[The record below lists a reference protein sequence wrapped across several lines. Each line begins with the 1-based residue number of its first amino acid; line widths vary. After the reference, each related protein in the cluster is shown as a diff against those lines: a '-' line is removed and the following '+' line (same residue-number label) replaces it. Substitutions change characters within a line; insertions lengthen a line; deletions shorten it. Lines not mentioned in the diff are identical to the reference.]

1 MEAATPLIACPPLVD
16 ASLTPFIPSK
26 MHPNDRPIEQYALIG
41 DCATAALINADG
53 GIDWLCLPAFDG
65 PSFFGALLDRE
76 NGGDFVIRPGMPYRV
91 ERGYLDD
98 SALFRTRFLTDA
110 GTVLLT
116 DFFVTARCH
125 RARGYD
131 FTTLAPTRKL
141 VRLVELESG
150 GAVPMEMLVR
160 ARPDYG
166 RASADWKRAA
176 NGGFTCEEAAFFT
189 NIGAAWRGQDLAGEW
204 NAKPGQCYFAVLDYG
219 KDPPVP
225 DIAAIRSWRK
235 TTTTFWKHWNY
246 FNHYRGSH
254 QRTIRRSAVTLK
266 LLTYAPTG
274 AFVAAPTTSLP
285 EVPGGDSNWD
295 YRYAWVR
302 DTSLFIN
309 TLFRLGYSG
318 EATAFLE
325 FAVRESMK
333 RTEAGQTVLPVL
345 FGIREDSKAEP
356 EDLGHLAGWK
366 ASRPVRIGNRAAD
379 QFQLDNYAH
388 ILEALYFFKV
398 TGGKINGDKMN
409 LVRQITEDLV
419 KRWREPDNGVWEEVE
434 KSQFA
439 YGKVAAWAALMR
451 AGKLADLA
459 DLPIEETCADI
470 RAEVLTRAVRLRD
483 GGQHMVSRF
492 DSDDIDASC
501 LTAFLNGFLPLPIAR
516 ATRERVESELAS
528 GPFVYRNPKLKD
540 SGEASFLLCMFW
552 RIDHLVKEGEQARA
566 EELLKEVC
574 GMQNEFGL
582 LAEEI
587 EPESRAFI
595 GNFPQAFSH
604 LGLIGSIL
612 NVEQARANP
621 KRHALADHE
630 KFTQSVGA
638 TVGVRASLAGFIRAP
653 KTLRLLFH
661 SGGSKWKG

>member
-1 MEAATPLIACPPLVD
+1 MPT
-16 ASLTPFIPSK
+16 
-26 MHPNDRPIEQYALIG
+26 DRPIEEYALLG
-41 DCATAALINADG
+41 DCVTAALLNADG

-76 NGGDFVIRPGMPYRV
+76 RGGDFTIHPTVPYRV
-91 ERGYLDD
+91 ERGYLGDT
-98 SALFRTRFLTDA
+98 ALFCTRFLTHA
-110 GTVLLT
+110 GTVQLT
-116 DFFVTARCH
+116 DFFVTGR
-125 RARGYD
+125 RRGTRGYD

-150 GAVPMEMLVR
+150 AAVPMEMLVR

-166 RASADWKRAA
+166 RTSADWKRTVT
-176 NGGFTCEEAAFFT
+176 GGFACEGAAFFT
-189 NIGAAWRGQDLAGEW
+189 DTGAAWRQHDLASEW
-204 NAKPGQCYFAVLDYG
+204 NAEPGKRYFAVLDYG
-219 KDPPVP
+219 ENPEVP
-225 DIAAIRSWRK
+225 DLAAVRRWHK
-235 TTTTFWKHWNY
+235 VTTKFWEHWNY

-274 AFVAAPTTSLP
+274 AFVAAPTASLP
-285 EVPGGDSNWD
+285 EVAGGDKNWD

-333 RTEAGQTVLPVL
+333 RTEAGADVLPVL
-345 FGIREDSKAEP
+345 FGIRGESKTEP
-356 EDLGHLAGWK
+356 QELSHLAGWR
-366 ASRPVRIGNRAAD
+366 ASRPVQIGNRAAD

-388 ILEALYFFKV
+388 ILEALYFFKA
-398 TGGKINGDKMN
+398 TGGKIDDDKRK
-409 LVRQITEDLV
+409 LVRLVAAELV
-419 KRWREPDNGVWEEVE
+419 KRWREPDNGVWEEVD
-434 KSQFA
+434 KAQFT
-439 YGKVAAWAALMR
+439 YGKVVAWAALMR
-451 AGKLADLA
+451 AATLADLA

-470 RAEVLTRAVRLRD
+470 RSEVLARAVRGAGD
-483 GGQHMVSRF
+483 EQHMVARF
-492 DSDDIDASC
+492 DSDAVDASC
-501 LTAFLNGFLPLPIAR
+501 LITFLNGFSALPLAR
-516 ATRERVESELAS
+516 ATRERIERALAS
-528 GPFVYRNPKLKD
+528 GPFVYRNPKLKEA
-540 SGEASFLLCMFW
+540 GESAFLLCMFW
-552 RIDHLVKEGEQARA
+552 RINHLVKEGEQARA
-566 EELLKEVC
+566 EELLEEVC
-574 GMQNEFGL
+574 EMQNAFGL

-587 EPESRAFI
+587 APESRTFL

-621 KRHALADHE
+621 ACATLADHE
-630 KFTQSVGA
+630 KFTQSVGV
-638 TVGVRASLAGFIRAP
+638 TVGWRAVLAGFLRAP
-653 KTLRLLFH
+653 RTLRLLFH